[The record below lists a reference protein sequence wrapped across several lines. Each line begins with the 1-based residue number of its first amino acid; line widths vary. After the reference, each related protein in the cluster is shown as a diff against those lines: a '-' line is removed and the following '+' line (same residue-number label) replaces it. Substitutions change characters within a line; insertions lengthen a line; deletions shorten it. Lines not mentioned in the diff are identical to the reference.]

1 MGSGLAWICEISVAN
16 VACESGAMRDW
27 LSRLESRRLS
37 VPDGLLS
44 LDAYVPAAEASRDPY
59 NQGETAPLLILIAD
73 FEGEQAL
80 RQAMQGAAIGEL
92 LEGLPQGVA
101 VTVSAFRRQFYP
113 VGDGSV
119 HPLEAPVSYV
129 VRYTRPAEDEAEFT
143 RVYVE
148 THPTTQARLPGIR
161 AIMCYF
167 PLHHLT
173 AQGWPAVD
181 YMIGNEVV
189 FDSAGDF
196 NTAMQSPARLE
207 LRAHFHE
214 FPAFSGEA
222 SHHLMQRKRLHD
234 ARIAQ

>member
-1 MGSGLAWICEISVAN
+1 MGSGLAWICEISVVN
-16 VACESGAMRDW
+16 VACQRGAMADW
-27 LSRLESRRLS
+27 LSRLELRTLP
-37 VPDGLLS
+37 VLDGLLS

-73 FEGEQAL
+73 FESEQAL
-80 RQAMQGAAIGEL
+80 QQAMQGLAIGDL
-92 LEGLPQGVA
+92 MVGLPQGVA
-101 VTVSAFRRQFYP
+101 VTVSAFRREFYP
-113 VGDGSV
+113 ISDGSV
-119 HPLEAPVSYV
+119 RPLEAPVSYV
-129 VRYTRPAEDEAEFT
+129 VRYTRPAEDEAEFI

-173 AQGWPAVD
+173 ARDWPAID

-196 NTAMQSPARLE
+196 NAAMQSPARQE

-214 FPAFSGEA
+214 FPAFSGET
-222 SHHLMQRKRLHD
+222 SHHLMQRKRLHE